1 MWQISTKDIS
11 NQSEVNDVPT
21 ILESILA
28 GRKTEIE
35 KLYKDIGALSK
46 LILAQFNSNLI
57 NKTFIA
63 ELKH

>member
-1 MWQISTKDIS
+1 M
-11 NQSEVNDVPT
+11 PT
-21 ILESILA
+21 ILESTLA

-35 KLYKDIGALSK
+35 KLYKDIGGLSK

-57 NKTFIA
+57 NKTFIT